1 MAALTDEVSQS
12 AVAVAAVEPVDL
24 TAGFVRDLEI
34 QGEFW
39 MTEQGISLDFAEKN
53 GERLRFVAE
62 DRSWIAWTGT
72 HWSEA
77 CAETLAERFYSELI
91 AGTLQRAA
99 NATSDKQRDALID
112 RARFMGKR
120 GMRSNALALA
130 QPTLMISRTAF
141 DRGAEDLLNTPSGIV
156 DLRTGELTPSDPAR
170 YLTRCT
176 AVAYDPDATLPK
188 RFGEIVTALAGEDS
202 ETEAWLWRA
211 IGYTLTGR
219 VHEDSVFYLRGSGS
233 NGKSTLLKALAG
245 VLGDYGHKIDI
256 RYLTAGADQGHAT
269 EYAALRGKRLVFASE
284 VEKGQRLAIS
294 RLKDLTGGDVQAHR
308 GMHQNAADA
317 AVFAPECKVW
327 LAGNH
332 DLAVHGT
339 DHGTWRRLRKIE
351 SDKTFGHS
359 SVRDSL
365 LECEG
370 AGILAYAVAAAST
383 WYENGLGSTPQ
394 RVEDSTAAY
403 RKAQDL
409 LGQFFSDC
417 LVFEP
422 GANMTKYDFNGAYQT
437 WLEEEGGD
445 LRVGPREM
453 AQRLADRGVKPER
466 TKNARIW
473 KGVRARTP
481 ADFDGGEPASPA
493 GGLKKFAGFN
503 NGRVSGG

>member
-1 MAALTDEVSQS
+1 MADMNHEVFHPPVNTTAL
-12 AVAVAAVEPVDL
+12 VEASDL

-39 MTEQGISLDFAEKN
+39 MTEQGVSLDFAEKN
-53 GERLRFVAE
+53 VNRLRFVAE

-77 CAETLAERFYSELI
+77 CAETLAERFYSELV

-130 QPTLMISRTAF
+130 QPTLMISRAAF
-141 DRGAEDLLNTPSGIV
+141 DRDADDLLNTPSGTV
-156 DLRTGELTPSDPAR
+156 DLRTGSMTACDPER
-170 YLTRCT
+170 FLTRCT
-176 AVAYDPDATLPK
+176 AVAYESNAPWPQ
-188 RFGEIVTALAGEDS
+188 RFGQIVTALAGDDA
-202 ETEAWLWRA
+202 ETEMWLWRA

-317 AVFAPECKVW
+317 PVFAPECKVW

-339 DHGTWRRLRKIE
+339 DHGTWRRIRKIE
-351 SDKTFGHS
+351 SDKSFGHS

-365 LECEG
+365 LASEG
-370 AGILAYAVAAAST
+370 TAILAAAVQAAGMWYAES
-383 WYENGLGSTPQ
+383 LGITPE
-394 RVEDSTAAY
+394 RVEASTAAY
-403 RKAQDL
+403 RKSQDL
-409 LGQFFSDC
+409 LGQFFRDC

-422 GANMTKYDFNGAYQT
+422 GVSMTKTAFNAAYAS

-453 AQRLADRGVKPER
+453 GQRLAEHGAVADR
-466 TKNARIW
+466 TKVARIW
-473 KGVRARTP
+473 KGVRARR
-481 ADFDGGEPASPA
+481 ASDSI
-493 GGLKKFAGFN
+493 G
-503 NGRVSGG
+503 